1 MMNKDKFTPEKA
13 VEVRQSLGL
22 TQRDVAYD
30 IREMTSGAISIDN
43 TKLSRF
49 ERGVIQLSD
58 KALKK
63 LVEYYERKAVEKGH
77 FKDEEVEAEEAVE
90 VEAVEEETE
99 QAEVVEQP
107 QPKKPAN
114 VVKLEKRRKSV
125 VDDDFGKEAI
135 KFDKNIDPDVRQA
148 LIYAFG
154 HINDKIDE
162 SLEYR
167 AKKGLFGYSD
177 DDDEKALQL
186 VFDMAAA
193 YNVVRTL
200 QGRPVF
206 PAFRPDEPVFEKGEL
221 LHVIQSSYPD
231 YAHWLFLEGEDA
243 EETPEE
249 QKQGS
254 L

>member
-1 MMNKDKFTPEKA
+1 MMNKDKFTPAKA

-22 TQRDVAYD
+22 TQRDVAND

-49 ERGVIQLSD
+49 ERGIIQLSD

-63 LVEYYERKAVEKGH
+63 LVEYYDRKAVEKGLIE
-77 FKDEEVEAEEAVE
+77 DDEAEEVAE
-90 VEAVEEETE
+90 VESVEEETE
-99 QAEVVEQP
+99 QAEEAEQP
-107 QPKKPAN
+107 EEKKPAK
-114 VVKLEKRRKSV
+114 VVKLEKRGKSV
-125 VDDDFGKEAI
+125 VDKDFGKDAI

-167 AKKGLFGYSD
+167 AKKGIFGYSD
-177 DDDEKALQL
+177 ADDEKALQL

-206 PAFRPDEPVFEKGEL
+206 PAFRSDDSPFESGQL
-221 LHVIQSSYPD
+221 LHVVQESYPD
-231 YAHWLFLEGEDA
+231 YVHWLFLEGEDA
-243 EETPEE
+243 EEPQEE
-249 QKQGS
+249 QKEG
-254 L
+254 LL